1 MNEPN
6 INLAGNRALPTQPLA
21 TLRSLLPG
29 IVLCSMLYLAAGF
42 VQEHY
47 GGAIILTALLMG
59 MAFNNLSQ
67 DARYGPGIDFCARRL
82 LRVGIA
88 LLGLQVHM
96 DQLREVQW
104 QPVILVLTS
113 VPLTLLF
120 SQLLGKALQLS
131 RWESLLAGGAVAIC
145 GVSAVLALLAVL
157 PRERLQERFTL
168 CILVS
173 VTSLSTLVMVLYPAL
188 LTRFSSDMAFQGL
201 FLGATIHDVAQVAA
215 AGYLISE
222 PVGELA
228 TFTKMLRVAMLVPL
242 ILLLNLLLR
251 PGKSS
256 AALPVP
262 FFLLAFMLLIL
273 VGNLGWISST
283 LQTIAADISRLCLI
297 MTVAALGTKTV
308 LSELFQTGW
317 KPLTLMTGNTL
328 FLALLAATLLLL
340 MNGMTQT

>member
-1 MNEPN
+1 MNEPDAK
-6 INLAGNRALPTQPLA
+6 LTGNRILLA
-21 TLRSLLPG
+21 QSLTTLRSLLPG
-29 IVLCSMLYLAAGF
+29 VALCSILYLAAGF

-47 GGAIILTALLMG
+47 GGAVILTALLMG

-67 DARYGPGIDFCARRL
+67 DVRYSPGIDFCARRL
-82 LRVGIA
+82 LRIGVA

-96 DQLREVQW
+96 EQLRQVEW

-113 VPLTLLF
+113 VPMTILFSLLF
-120 SQLLGKALQLS
+120 GKLMGMS

-157 PRERLQERFTL
+157 PRERLRERYTL

-188 LTRFSSDMAFQGL
+188 LTRLGIDTAAQGL

-251 PGKSS
+251 PGQSRTE
-256 AALPVP
+256 LPVP
-262 FFLLAFMLLIL
+262 FFLLAFMVLIL
-273 VGNLGWISST
+273 IGHLGW
-283 LQTIAADISRLCLI
+283 LPAQLVDMAAAVSRCCLI
-297 MTVAALGTKTV
+297 ITVAALGTKTFIT
-308 LSELFQTGW
+308 ELLQTGW
-317 KPLTLMTGNTL
+317 KPLTLMASTTL
-328 FLALLAATLLLL
+328 FLALLAAGLLAA
-340 MNGMTQT
+340 MNGMMPP